1 MSSEM
6 TGIKDDRADWANY
19 WRGRTAQQSGEVFAG
34 VGIETSTELQAFWK
48 TVFDAA
54 QTGPVL
60 DIACGA
66 GSVIKQAAAAGYQDL
81 IGLDIS
87 EEAISETRQ
96 VVPSIMGIT
105 ASSDH
110 IPIANDAI
118 GHVVSQFGFEYADRR
133 RAASEISRVL
143 QAKGQFTAI
152 VHQESGAIAEE
163 CAQHLE
169 KLEAIEASQFIP
181 SARMF
186 CLRVMAY
193 ENNPSPSLKQAADK
207 AMKQFLDAQTA
218 LGPIMKSSP
227 LATHLH
233 KGARQLFER
242 RKAYLEQDI
251 VGWFDG
257 MAAEIDAF
265 SGRMTSML
273 NAAICEQEARL
284 LLNTIAPG
292 GTHQL
297 EPFLLGQRPA
307 AWALSARCC

>member
-1 MSSEM
+1 MS
-6 TGIKDDRADWANY
+6 GIKDDRADWANY

-48 TVFDAA
+48 TVFDQQQA
-54 QTGPVL
+54 GPVL
-60 DIACGA
+60 DVACGA
-66 GSVIKQAAAAGYQDL
+66 GSAIKHAAAAGYQDL

-118 GHVVSQFGFEYADRR
+118 GHVVSQFGFEYADRL

-143 QAKGQFTAI
+143 QPAGQFTAI
-152 VHQESGAIAEE
+152 VHQKSGAIAAE

-169 KLEAIEASQFIP
+169 RLQAIDNSQFIP
-181 SARMF
+181 AARAF
-186 CLRVMAY
+186 CLSVMAY
-193 ENNPSPSLKQAADK
+193 ENNPSQGLKQAADK
-207 AMKQFLDAQTA
+207 AMKQFLDAQA
-218 LGPIMKSSP
+218 CLGPIMQSSP

-233 KGARQLFER
+233 KGAKQLFER
-242 RKAYLEQDI
+242 RQAYLERDI

-257 MAAEIDAF
+257 MSAEIDAF
-265 SGRMTSML
+265 SGRMTGML
-273 NAAICEQEARL
+273 NAAISEQEAIL
-284 LLNTIAPG
+284 LLKTIAPG

-297 EPFLLGQRPA
+297 APFLLGERSA